1 MRMGILGLILLLA
14 MSDARADWRGQNGA
28 MWTGFTQPEQ
38 LAYIRGFLSAAS
50 SFDAHCRVNVLM
62 KQAKEKLSAEQI
74 VPLYTICKLPTQVG
88 GTDERTVAQVTK
100 FYVNPLNAPILISH
114 VLDIIAMR
122 SEGETAEKLE
132 KLTNTYRMADGKDS
146 H

>member
-14 MSDARADWRGQNGA
+14 MSEARADWRGQNGA
-28 MWTGFTQPEQ
+28 MWTGFTQQEQ

-50 SFDAHCRVNVLM
+50 SFEAHCRVNILM

-74 VPLYTICKLPTQVG
+74 TPLYAICKIPKPVG
-88 GTDERTVAQVTK
+88 GTEERTVAQVTK
-100 FYVNPLNAPILISH
+100 FYEDLRNGPIVITH
-114 VLDIIAMR
+114 ALDLIAMR

-132 KLTNTYRMADGKDS
+132 QLTEMYRMTDGKDS